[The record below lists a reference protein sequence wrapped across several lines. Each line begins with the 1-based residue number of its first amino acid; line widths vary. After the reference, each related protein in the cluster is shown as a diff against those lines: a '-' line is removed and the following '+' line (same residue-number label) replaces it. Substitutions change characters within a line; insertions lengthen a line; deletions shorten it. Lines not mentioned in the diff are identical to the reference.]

1 MEPTIRHL
9 PLIDHASGIQNL
21 DQQAHRA
28 GGGTRIEIWIA
39 AMAVAIAFTAGLLAG
54 IFINH

>member
-21 DQQAHRA
+21 DRRRQL
-28 GGGTRIEIWIA
+28 EA
-39 AMAVAIAFTAGLLAG
+39 ARDARENFIIGVMFAFTAGLVVG
-54 IFINH
+54 ILINN